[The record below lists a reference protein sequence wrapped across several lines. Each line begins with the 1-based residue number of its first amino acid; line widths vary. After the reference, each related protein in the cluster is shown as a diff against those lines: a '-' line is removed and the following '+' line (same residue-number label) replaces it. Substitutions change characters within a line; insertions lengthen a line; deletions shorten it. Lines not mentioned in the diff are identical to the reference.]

1 MYLEIALKILV
12 SVLILLVIFCIP
24 ILLQMW
30 RISKDITMIL
40 KTLNQS
46 FPAILK
52 NLEEI
57 TTNVNSS
64 TAVINRKIQNFN
76 NASNWSHVL
85 VDDIINNIKYLAPIA
100 LNLPIFRIIGNVVA
114 IAQGVRVFIDVLFN
128 KEKVN
133 KEEV

>member
-24 ILLQMW
+24 VLLQMW

-64 TAVINRKIQNFN
+64 TAVINQKIQNFN
-76 NASNWSHVL
+76 NASNRSHAL
-85 VDDIINNIKYLAPIA
+85 VDNIINNIKYLAPIA
-100 LNLPIFRIIGNVVA
+100 LKLPIFRIIGNVVA
-114 IAQGVRVFIDVLFN
+114 IAKGVRVFSDVLFN

>member
-1 MYLEIALKILV
+1 MYLEIALIILV
-12 SVLILLVIFCIP
+12 IVLILLVIFCIP
-24 ILLQMW
+24 ILLQIW
-30 RISKDITMIL
+30 RISKDIAMIL

-57 TTNVNSS
+57 TTNINSS
-64 TAVINRKIQNFN
+64 TAVINRKIQNFT
-76 NASNWSHVL
+76 NASNRSHAL

-100 LNLPIFRIIGNVVA
+100 LKLPIFRIIGNVVA
-114 IAQGVRVFIDVLFN
+114 IAKGVRVFIDVLFN

>member
-40 KTLNQS
+40 ETLNQS

-76 NASNWSHVL
+76 NASNRSHAL

-100 LNLPIFRIIGNVVA
+100 LKLPIFRIIGNVFA
-114 IAQGVRVFIDVLFN
+114 IAKGVRVFIDVLFN

>member
-30 RISKDITMIL
+30 RISKDITVIL

-57 TTNVNSS
+57 TTSVNSS

-76 NASNWSHVL
+76 NASTRSHAL
-85 VDDIINNIKYLAPIA
+85 VDNIINNIKYLAPIA
-100 LNLPIFRIIGNVVA
+100 LKLPIFRIIGNVVA
-114 IAQGVRVFIDVLFN
+114 IAKGVRVFSDVLFN

>member
-24 ILLQMW
+24 VLLQML

-57 TTNVNSS
+57 TANVNSS

-76 NASNWSHVL
+76 SASNRSYAL
-85 VDDIINNIKYLAPIA
+85 VEGIIDNIKYLAPIA
-100 LNLPIFRIIGNVVA
+100 LKLPIFRIIGNVVA
-114 IAQGVRVFIDVLFN
+114 IAKGVRVFMDVLFN

>member
-30 RISKDITMIL
+30 RISKDIAMIL

-57 TTNVNSS
+57 TTNINSS

-76 NASNWSHVL
+76 NASNRSHAL

-100 LNLPIFRIIGNVVA
+100 LKLPIFRIIGNVVA
-114 IAQGVRVFIDVLFN
+114 IAKGVRVFMDVLFN

>member
-1 MYLEIALKILV
+1 MYLEIALLFLV
-12 SVLILLVIFCIP
+12 SILILLVIFCIP

-30 RISKDITMIL
+30 RISKDITMTL
-40 KTLNQS
+40 QTLNQS
-46 FPAILK
+46 FPVILK

-64 TAVINRKIQNFN
+64 TAVINQKIQNFN
-76 NASNWSHVL
+76 NASNRSHAL
-85 VDDIINNIKYLAPIA
+85 VDDIINNIQYLAPIA
-100 LNLPIFRIIGNVVA
+100 LKLPIFRIIGNVVA
-114 IAQGVRVFIDVLFN
+114 IVKGVRVFMDVLLN